1 MCVGAPKLGKRQ
13 SLYDID
19 EEQKKKYVQRLP
31 QLNEKRMQAITKH
44 IVYQF
49 LDKLAEYI
57 FTNGKIYTMD

>member
-49 LDKLAEYI
+49 LDKLA
-57 FTNGKIYTMD
+57 